1 MKRIAIRALL
11 LLMLTGSGE
20 AADKVRLSISAV
32 DISFLTSGVASKRGF
47 FRDEGLDV
55 EIIRMNA
62 NVSVTALS
70 TGDIDYTMIFASVVR
85 GALRGMPMR
94 VVASFMDSSTHLLIA
109 RPEYKSLK
117 DLKGKTL
124 AVSTFGATSD
134 VAARMMFKQGGLDPE
149 RELKIIPL
157 GGERARYIAL
167 REGIVDVAVLSPPTD
182 SEASRLGFNVLS
194 RFFEHFKLPFTG
206 LGVNTKKL
214 KEKPDEVKRMI
225 KAALRANRF
234 VRQNREGTIQT
245 MMDWIRVDRES
256 AAATYDGTWRIFSE
270 DGSIPENG
278 LKLVIDQGREAMK
291 IERPVANSEVAD
303 LSILRDVQKE
313 LGSKLLGRFPSFS
326 PAIKALEVSRSTTS
340 SQGPSTPTRI
350 GRTAISWRCR
360 QSARRSTAI
369 ARPKKLRGQAFFLA
383 SSDAAF
389 ISRVTLDVGGSMN
402 A

>member
-1 MKRIAIRALL
+1 MKRRAIRVLL

-20 AADKVRLSISAV
+20 AADKARLSISAV
-32 DISFLTSGVASKRGF
+32 DISFLTSGIASKRGF

-62 NVSVTALS
+62 NVSITALS

-109 RPEYKSLK
+109 RPEFRSLK
-117 DLKGKTL
+117 ALKGKTL

-134 VAARMMFKQGGLDPE
+134 VAARMMLKQGGLDPE

-157 GGERARYIAL
+157 GGERARYTAL

-182 SEASRLGFNVLS
+182 SEASRFGFNVLS

-245 MMDWIRVDRES
+245 MMDWIHVDRES

-303 LSILRDVQKE
+303 LSILREVQKE
-313 LGSKLLGRFPSFS
+313 LGIKGR
-326 PAIKALEVSRSTTS
+326 
-340 SQGPSTPTRI
+340 Q
-350 GRTAISWRCR
+350 
-360 QSARRSTAI
+360 
-369 ARPKKLRGQAFFLA
+369 
-383 SSDAAF
+383 
-389 ISRVTLDVGGSMN
+389 
-402 A
+402 

>member
-1 MKRIAIRALL
+1 MKRRAIRVLL
-11 LLMLTGSGE
+11 LLMLTGSGD
-20 AADKVRLSISAV
+20 AADKARLSISAV

-62 NVSVTALS
+62 NVSVTALT

-134 VAARMMFKQGGLDPE
+134 VAARMMLKQGGLDPE

-157 GGERARYIAL
+157 GRERARYTAL

-182 SEASRLGFNVLS
+182 SEASKLGFNVLS

-214 KEKPDEVKRMI
+214 KEKPAEVKRMI

-234 VRQNREGTIQT
+234 VRQNREATIRT

-303 LSILRDVQKE
+303 LSILREVQKD
-313 LGSKLLGRFPSFS
+313 LGIKGRP
-326 PAIKALEVSRSTTS
+326 
-340 SQGPSTPTRI
+340 
-350 GRTAISWRCR
+350 
-360 QSARRSTAI
+360 
-369 ARPKKLRGQAFFLA
+369 
-383 SSDAAF
+383 
-389 ISRVTLDVGGSMN
+389 
-402 A
+402 

>member
-1 MKRIAIRALL
+1 MKAGVMICALL
-11 LLMLTGSGE
+11 FLWAGSVE

-32 DISFLTSGVASKRGF
+32 DISFLTGGLASKRGF

-55 EIIRMNA
+55 ELIRMNA

-85 GALRGMPMR
+85 GAMRGMPMK
-94 VVASFMDSSTHLLIA
+94 VVASYMDSSTHLLIA

-134 VAARMMFKQGGLDPE
+134 VAARMMFRQGGMDPE

-157 GGERARYIAL
+157 GGERARYTAL

-182 SEASRLGFNVLS
+182 SEATKLGFNVLS

-214 KEKPDEVKRMI
+214 KGKPDEVKRMI

-234 VRQNREGTIQT
+234 VQQDREGTIQT
-245 MMDWIRVDRES
+245 MMDWIKVGRES
-256 AAATYDGTWRIFSE
+256 AAATYDATWRIFSE
-270 DGSIPENG
+270 DGGIPESG
-278 LKLVIDQGREAMK
+278 LKLVIDQAREAMK

-303 LSILRDVQKE
+303 LSILREAQKE
-313 LGSKLLGRFPSFS
+313 LG
-326 PAIKALEVSRSTTS
+326 IKA
-340 SQGPSTPTRI
+340 
-350 GRTAISWRCR
+350 
-360 QSARRSTAI
+360 
-369 ARPKKLRGQAFFLA
+369 K
-383 SSDAAF
+383 
-389 ISRVTLDVGGSMN
+389 
-402 A
+402 

>member
-1 MKRIAIRALL
+1 MKRVALIVV
-11 LLMLTGSGE
+11 LLMWADTSV

-32 DISFLTSGVASKRGF
+32 DISFLTAGLASKRGF

-62 NVSVTALS
+62 NVSITALS

-85 GALRGMPMR
+85 GALRGMPMK
-94 VVASFMDSSTHLLIA
+94 VVSSYMDSSTHLLIA

-134 VAARMMFKQGGLDPE
+134 VAARMMFKQGGMDPE

-157 GGERARYIAL
+157 GAERSRYTAL
-167 REGIVDVAVLSPPTD
+167 REGIVDVAVLSPPAD
-182 SEASRLGFNVLS
+182 SEATRLGFNVLS

-245 MMDWIRVDRES
+245 LMDWVHVDRES
-256 AAATYDGTWRIFSE
+256 AAATYDSTWRIFSE
-270 DGSIPENG
+270 DGNIAESG
-278 LKLVIDQGREAMK
+278 LRLVIDQGRQAMK
-291 IERPVANSEVAD
+291 IDRPVAIEEVAD
-303 LSILRDVQKE
+303 FAPLREAQKE
-313 LGSKLLGRFPSFS
+313 LGIKGR
-326 PAIKALEVSRSTTS
+326 
-340 SQGPSTPTRI
+340 
-350 GRTAISWRCR
+350 
-360 QSARRSTAI
+360 
-369 ARPKKLRGQAFFLA
+369 
-383 SSDAAF
+383 
-389 ISRVTLDVGGSMN
+389 
-402 A
+402 

>member
-1 MKRIAIRALL
+1 MKRVALIVV
-11 LLMLTGSGE
+11 LLMWADTSV

-32 DISFLTSGVASKRGF
+32 DISFLTAGLASKRGF

-62 NVSVTALS
+62 NVSITALS

-85 GALRGMPMR
+85 GALRGMPMK
-94 VVASFMDSSTHLLIA
+94 VVSSYMDSSTHLLIA

-134 VAARMMFKQGGLDPE
+134 VAARMMFKQGGVDPE

-157 GGERARYIAL
+157 GAERSRYTAL
-167 REGIVDVAVLSPPTD
+167 REGIVGVAVLSPPAD
-182 SEASRLGFNVLS
+182 SEATRLGFNVLS

-214 KEKPDEVKRMI
+214 KEKPNEVKRMI

-245 MMDWIRVDRES
+245 LMDWVHVDRES
-256 AAATYDGTWRIFSE
+256 AAATYDSTRRIFSE
-270 DGSIPENG
+270 DGNIAESG
-278 LKLVIDQGREAMK
+278 LRLVIDQGRQAMK
-291 IERPVANSEVAD
+291 IDRPVAIEEVAD
-303 LSILRDVQKE
+303 FAPLREAQKE
-313 LGSKLLGRFPSFS
+313 LGIKGR
-326 PAIKALEVSRSTTS
+326 
-340 SQGPSTPTRI
+340 
-350 GRTAISWRCR
+350 
-360 QSARRSTAI
+360 
-369 ARPKKLRGQAFFLA
+369 
-383 SSDAAF
+383 
-389 ISRVTLDVGGSMN
+389 
-402 A
+402 

>member
-1 MKRIAIRALL
+1 MKRVALIVV
-11 LLMLTGSGE
+11 LLMWADTSV

-32 DISFLTSGVASKRGF
+32 DISFLTAGLASKRGF

-62 NVSVTALS
+62 NVSITALS

-85 GALRGMPMR
+85 GALRGMPMK
-94 VVASFMDSSTHLLIA
+94 VVSSYMDSSTHLLIA

-134 VAARMMFKQGGLDPE
+134 VAARMMFKQGGVDPE

-157 GGERARYIAL
+157 GAERSRYTAL
-167 REGIVDVAVLSPPTD
+167 REGIVDVAVLSPPAD
-182 SEASRLGFNVLS
+182 SEATRLGFNVLS

-234 VRQNREGTIQT
+234 VRQNSEGTIQT
-245 MMDWIRVDRES
+245 LMDWVHVDRES
-256 AAATYDGTWRIFSE
+256 AAATYDSTWRIFSE
-270 DGSIPENG
+270 DGNIAESG
-278 LKLVIDQGREAMK
+278 LRLVIDQGRQAMK
-291 IERPVANSEVAD
+291 IDRPVGIEEVAD
-303 LSILRDVQKE
+303 FAPLREAQKE
-313 LGSKLLGRFPSFS
+313 LGIKGR
-326 PAIKALEVSRSTTS
+326 
-340 SQGPSTPTRI
+340 
-350 GRTAISWRCR
+350 
-360 QSARRSTAI
+360 
-369 ARPKKLRGQAFFLA
+369 
-383 SSDAAF
+383 
-389 ISRVTLDVGGSMN
+389 
-402 A
+402 